1 MKHCMSQGPIYPPA
15 HPPIISKIDQKILVD
30 INRNKYYK
38 KNQFIINKHSNQ
50 EINLCK

>member
-1 MKHCMSQGPIYPPA
+1 MKHCMSQGAIDPP
-15 HPPIISKIDQKILVD
+15 PPIISKIDQKILVN
-30 INRNKYYK
+30 INRKIKN